1 MSKYAIITGGSK
13 GIGNALALQL
23 KAENFT
29 VFSLARSKNDNLLPQ
44 EQISC
49 NLLDTSKVEQQL
61 ADLLQNILKKS
72 PTEILLVNNAGTL
85 SDIDRLENV
94 NPNNIEETVK
104 LNLTIPT
111 ILSSVFIKTL
121 VNVEA
126 KKTIVNI
133 SSGAATNPYYGW
145 SVYCSTKAGINM
157 LTKVIATEQENAK
170 NPVKVISIYPGVV
183 DTDMQTEIR
192 TKNEKQFKNINR
204 FIELK
209 EQKLLSSPKDAANNI
224 YKIYCNN
231 SLPNGTI
238 IDVRSV

>member
-13 GIGNALALQL
+13 GIGNALALKL

-29 VFSLARSKNDNLLPQ
+29 IFSLARSKNDNLLPQ
-44 EQISC
+44 EQITC
-49 NLLDTSKVEQQL
+49 DLLKTQKVEQQFN
-61 ADLLQNILKKS
+61 DLLKNILTQS
-72 PTEILLVNNAGTL
+72 PSEILLVNNAGTL
-85 SDIDRLENV
+85 SDIDRLENI
-94 NPNNIEETVK
+94 NPQNIEEAIK

-111 ILSSVFIKTL
+111 ILSSIFIKEL
-121 VNVEA
+121 VDTKA
-126 KKTIVNI
+126 KKTIINI

-145 SVYCSTKAGINM
+145 SVYCSTKAGIDM

-170 NPVKVISIYPGVV
+170 NPVKAIAIYPGVV

-192 TKNEKQFKNINR
+192 SKNEQQFKNINR

-224 YKIYCNN
+224 YKIYTNN
-231 SLPNGTI
+231 SLPNGTV

>member
-13 GIGNALALQL
+13 GIGNALALKL

-29 VFSLARSKNDNLLPQ
+29 IFSLARSKNDNLLPQ

-49 NLLDTSKVEQQL
+49 NLLDTSKAEQQFTE
-61 ADLLQNILKKS
+61 LLKNILTQS
-72 PTEILLVNNAGTL
+72 PSEILLVNNAGTL
-85 SDIDRLENV
+85 SDIDRLENI
-94 NPNNIEETVK
+94 NPQNIEDAIK
-104 LNLTIPT
+104 LNLTIPS
-111 ILSSVFIKTL
+111 ILSSIFIKEL
-121 VNVEA
+121 VDTKT
-126 KKTIVNI
+126 KKTIINI

-145 SVYCSTKAGINM
+145 SVYCSTKAGIDM

-170 NPVKVISIYPGVV
+170 NPVKVIAIYPGVV

-192 TKNEKQFKNINR
+192 SKNEQQFKNINR

-224 YKIYCNN
+224 YKIYINN
-231 SLPNGTI
+231 SVPNGTV